1 MPEAPGHRPPAP
13 VSAEA
18 ARIRWVAARTALLG
32 ATLLAAVKLATAI
45 ATGSLALLATFVDSL
60 ADVFTSGLNAVALRI
75 AERPADEDHAYGHGK
90 AESLAGLFQ
99 GAVIAGSGVALLV
112 EAVRRLVVGAVV
124 THSEWG
130 VAVLAFAIA
139 VTGLIVWRL
148 RRALRQVDSLALRA
162 EWAHYAT
169 DFAVNGAALA
179 ALAVQWL
186 APQVT
191 WADPVASA
199 AIAVYITRAG
209 ASIFRESV
217 DVLMDKEL
225 PEADVIARI
234 ATALRGFPEVV
245 GFHSLRTRRSGP
257 VKFVDLHLDIDRDLS
272 FARAHALAERA
283 IVAIE
288 GAIAGATVWVHAD
301 PWPPDA
307 GERDE
312 GHASGRHFV
321 REPGAGAPS
330 P

>member
-1 MPEAPGHRPPAP
+1 MPPPPGPPAP
-13 VSAEA
+13 VSADA
-18 ARIRWVAARTALLG
+18 ARIRWVAARTALTG
-32 ATLLAAVKLATAI
+32 ALLLATVKLAASI

-112 EAVRRLVVGAVV
+112 EAIRRLVVGTTV

-130 VAVLAFAIA
+130 VAVLAFAIL
-139 VTGLIVWRL
+139 VTGGIVWQL

-179 ALAVQWL
+179 ALAVQWGWP
-186 APQVT
+186 AVT

-199 AIAVYITRAG
+199 AIAVYIVKAG
-209 ASIFRESV
+209 ASILRDSI

-234 ATALRGFPEVV
+234 RTALQGFPEVV

-257 VKFVDLHLDIDRDLS
+257 VKFVDLHLDIDRELS
-272 FARAHALAERA
+272 FARAHALAEQA
-283 IVAIE
+283 IGAIE
-288 GAIAGATVWVHAD
+288 AAIPSATAWVHAD

-307 GERDE
+307 DERDE
-312 GHASGRHFV
+312 PHVSGRHFV
-321 REPGAGAPS
+321 REPDAGACP
-330 P
+330 